1 MKIELPLAKPTIFV
15 GINQMI
21 MLSLSMIVIAALIGA
36 EGLGN
41 EIMRLINRINP
52 GAGFEAGLAIVI
64 VAIDLDRFVGAFG
77 AEIS

>member
-1 MKIELPLAKPTIFV
+1 
-15 GINQMI
+15 MI

-41 EIMRLINRINP
+41 EIMRSINRINP

-64 VAIDLDRFVGAFG
+64 VAIYLDRFVGAFG